1 MRSTRIVEM
10 LEVTEAAALAAGR
23 WMGKG
28 DKHAADDA
36 AVEGMRAAFND
47 VEIDGTIVIG
57 EGERDE
63 APMLFI
69 GEKVGKGGEK
79 IDIAV
84 DPLEGTNLT
93 ADGQSNS
100 LAVLAFGPAGTLL
113 HAPDTYMKKIAVG
126 PEAAHVVHIDASP
139 TENIINVAKAM
150 DRDVEDLVVCILQR
164 ERHVD
169 LIAEVRAAGAR
180 IRLITDGDVFGA
192 VATAIEG
199 TGIHLYLGTGAAPEG
214 VLACAAMKCIGG
226 CFMGRFEWRSAE
238 EKARAVDM
246 GTCNIDE
253 VLTMDCLVNTDEAA
267 FIATGVT
274 DGEMLRGVK
283 YFGSGARTNSVAM
296 DAKSRTVRFIE
307 TIYNTGSREVLGADG
322 LVPPHRALPAQERR
336 TPANPAGPAPP
347 KAARTTPKA
356 PHLSGPLVCGE
367 SANGIH
373 GRCRSALATRLPRR
387 RDSRRTRF
395 HHSRQLGT
403 RSRLWVRPARD
414 RPAWPG
420 SPYCGNRCP

>member
-1 MRSTRIVEM
+1 VTREGEHVRTTRIVEM

-28 DKHAADDA
+28 DKHAADNA
-36 AVEGMRAAFND
+36 AVEAMRTAFND

-69 GEKVGKGGEK
+69 GEKVGSGGEG

-93 ADGQSNS
+93 AYGQSNS
-100 LAVLAFGPAGTLL
+100 LAVLAFGPEGTLL

-126 PEAAHVVHIDASP
+126 PDGATAVHIDASA
-139 TENIINVAKAM
+139 TENIRNVAKALK
-150 DRDVEDLVVCILQR
+150 RDVEDLVVCILDR
-164 ERHVD
+164 DRHID
-169 LIAEVRAAGAR
+169 LISEVRAAGAR
-180 IRLITDGDVFGA
+180 IRLISDGDVFGA

-246 GTCNIDE
+246 GTCNIDD

-296 DAKSRTVRFIE
+296 DAKSKTVRFLD
-307 TIYNTGSREVLGADG
+307 TIYRTGDE
-322 LVPPHRALPAQERR
+322 
-336 TPANPAGPAPP
+336 
-347 KAARTTPKA
+347 K
-356 PHLSGPLVCGE
+356 
-367 SANGIH
+367 
-373 GRCRSALATRLPRR
+373 
-387 RDSRRTRF
+387 F
-395 HHSRQLGT
+395 
-403 RSRLWVRPARD
+403 WVRME
-414 RPAWPG
+414 
-420 SPYCGNRCP
+420 

>member
-36 AVEGMRAAFND
+36 AVEGMRKAFED
-47 VEIDGTIVIG
+47 VDISGTIVIG

-63 APMLFI
+63 APMLYI
-69 GEKVGKGGEK
+69 GEKVGRGGEE

-93 ADGQSNS
+93 AAGQSNS
-100 LAVLAFGPAGTLL
+100 LAVLAFGPKGTLL

-126 PEAAHVVHIDASP
+126 PEAADVVHIDASP
-139 TENIINVAKAM
+139 TENIRAVAKAM
-150 DRDVEDLVVCILQR
+150 DRDVEDLVVCILDR
-164 ERHVD
+164 ERHTD
-169 LIAEVRAAGAR
+169 LIREVREVGAR

-226 CFMGRFEWRSAE
+226 CFMGRFEWRSPE

-246 GTCNIDE
+246 GTCNIDD
-253 VLTMDCLVNTDEAA
+253 VLTMDCLVNTDEAS

-283 YFGSGARTNSVAM
+283 YFGQGARTHSVAM
-296 DAKSRTVRFIE
+296 DNKTGTVRFIE
-307 TIYNTGSREVLGADG
+307 TVYRTGAE
-322 LVPPHRALPAQERR
+322 
-336 TPANPAGPAPP
+336 
-347 KAARTTPKA
+347 K
-356 PHLSGPLVCGE
+356 
-367 SANGIH
+367 
-373 GRCRSALATRLPRR
+373 
-387 RDSRRTRF
+387 F
-395 HHSRQLGT
+395 
-403 RSRLWVRPARD
+403 WVRMD
-414 RPAWPG
+414 
-420 SPYCGNRCP
+420 

>member
-69 GEKVGKGGEK
+69 GEKVGKGGEM

-139 TENIINVAKAM
+139 TENLINVAKAM
-150 DRDVEDLVVCILQR
+150 DREVEDLVVCILER
-164 ERHVD
+164 ERHTD

-226 CFMGRFEWRSAE
+226 CFMGRFEWRSPE
-238 EKARAVDM
+238 EKARAVEM
-246 GTCNIDE
+246 GTCNIDD

-274 DGEMLRGVK
+274 DGEKLRGVK

-307 TIYNTGSREVLGADG
+307 TIYNTGSE
-322 LVPPHRALPAQERR
+322 
-336 TPANPAGPAPP
+336 
-347 KAARTTPKA
+347 K
-356 PHLSGPLVCGE
+356 
-367 SANGIH
+367 
-373 GRCRSALATRLPRR
+373 
-387 RDSRRTRF
+387 F
-395 HHSRQLGT
+395 
-403 RSRLWVRPARD
+403 WVRMD
-414 RPAWPG
+414 
-420 SPYCGNRCP
+420 

>member
-47 VEIDGTIVIG
+47 VEIEGTIVIG

-93 ADGQSNS
+93 AYGQSNS
-100 LAVLAFGPAGTLL
+100 LAVLAFGPNGTLL
-113 HAPDTYMKKIAVG
+113 HAPDTYMNKVAVG
-126 PEAAHVVHIDASP
+126 PDAADAVHIDASP
-139 TENIINVAKAM
+139 TENVRNVAKALK
-150 DRDVEDLVVCILQR
+150 RDVGDLVVCILDR
-164 ERHVD
+164 ERHIE
-169 LIAEVRAAGAR
+169 LIKEVREAGAR

-199 TGIHLYLGTGAAPEG
+199 TGIHLYLGIGAAPEG

-226 CFMGRFEWRSAE
+226 TFMGRFAWRNPA
-238 EKARAVDM
+238 EKARAVEM
-246 GTCNIDE
+246 GTPNIDG
-253 VLTMDCLVNTDEAA
+253 VLDMDCLVDTDEAA

-283 YFGSGARTNSVAM
+283 YFGHGARTNSVAM
-296 DAKSRTVRFIE
+296 DAKTKTVRFID
-307 TIYNTGSREVLGADG
+307 TIYRTGDE
-322 LVPPHRALPAQERR
+322 
-336 TPANPAGPAPP
+336 
-347 KAARTTPKA
+347 K
-356 PHLSGPLVCGE
+356 
-367 SANGIH
+367 
-373 GRCRSALATRLPRR
+373 
-387 RDSRRTRF
+387 F
-395 HHSRQLGT
+395 
-403 RSRLWVRPARD
+403 WVRID
-414 RPAWPG
+414 
-420 SPYCGNRCP
+420 

>member
-28 DKHAADDA
+28 NKDAADDA

-47 VEIDGTIVIG
+47 LDIDGTIVIG

-63 APMLFI
+63 APMLYI
-69 GEKVGKGGEK
+69 GEKVGKGGEG

-93 ADGQSNS
+93 AYGQSNS
-100 LAVLAFGPAGTLL
+100 LAVLAFAPKGTLL

-126 PEAAHVVHIDASP
+126 PAAANVVHIDASP
-139 TENIINVAKAM
+139 TENIRNVAKALN
-150 DRDVEDLVVCILQR
+150 RDVEDLVVCIL
-164 ERHVD
+164 ERDRHID
-169 LIAEVRAAGAR
+169 LIREVREVGAR
-180 IRLITDGDVFGA
+180 IRLISDGDVFGA

-199 TGIHLYLGTGAAPEG
+199 TGIHILLGTGAAPEG
-214 VLACAAMKCIGG
+214 VLACAAMKCLGG

-283 YFGSGARTNSVAM
+283 YFGQGARTNSVAM
-296 DAKSRTVRFIE
+296 DAKSKTVRFID
-307 TIYNTGSREVLGADG
+307 TIYRTGDEKFWIRRE
-322 LVPPHRALPAQERR
+322 
-336 TPANPAGPAPP
+336 
-347 KAARTTPKA
+347 
-356 PHLSGPLVCGE
+356 
-367 SANGIH
+367 
-373 GRCRSALATRLPRR
+373 
-387 RDSRRTRF
+387 
-395 HHSRQLGT
+395 
-403 RSRLWVRPARD
+403 
-414 RPAWPG
+414 
-420 SPYCGNRCP
+420 